1 MLRRPLHCT
10 LVVALGQV
18 WQNSPLFADCC
29 DVMTNL
35 CQIAGLTLQL
45 DRYPPEQKNRSLQA
59 WDAADELLLNTVFP
73 MLANQAEQLLLL
85 NDQFG
90 ALACALADYGPT
102 QSSDSFL
109 SQLATAHN
117 FKKNQLDM
125 GLIKQISSLDP
136 LPAASMV
143 LMKLPNNHSF
153 LRYQLRQL
161 KQQLPASTRIY
172 ASAKAKDITPNLL
185 AIFQQELGPTSASLT
200 VKKCRLITSTIDTTL
215 PSPLTPKFPLHWP
228 ADGMDVVNH
237 ANVFSR
243 EQLDI
248 GARFLLE
255 HIPVCAPGQRAID
268 LGCGNGVLGLA
279 LLKKQP
285 ELQLVFSDESY
296 MAVDSARLTLMANE
310 ADLFTQAEFVVD
322 DCLSKQSDNSADFII
337 CNPPFHQQN
346 AVTDHIAWQMFTDAR
361 RVLKK
366 HGRLRIV
373 ANRHLAYSEKLA
385 RLFGG
390 CIHVASNAK
399 FTILE
404 AIKRK

>member
-1 MLRRPLHCT
+1 
-10 LVVALGQV
+10 
-18 WQNSPLFADCC
+18 
-29 DVMTNL
+29 MTNQ
-35 CQIAGLTLQL
+35 CQLAGQTFAL

-59 WDAADELLLNTVFP
+59 WDSADELLLSHALPILQQTSAV
-73 MLANQAEQLLLL
+73 LLLM

-90 ALACALADYGPT
+90 ALACALADFQPV
-102 QSSDSFL
+102 QLSDSYISELSTRHNFNQNQIDLAKL
-109 SQLATAHN
+109 SQIN
-117 FKKNQLDM
+117 
-125 GLIKQISSLDP
+125 SLSP
-136 LPAASMV
+136 LPAATLV
-143 LMKLPNNHSF
+143 LLKLPNNHSY

-161 KQQLPASTRIY
+161 KLQLPASCIIL

-185 AIFQQELGPTSASLT
+185 SIFQQELGPATASLT
-200 VKKCRLITSTIDTTL
+200 IKKCRLISVTIDPALT
-215 PSPLTPKFPLHWP
+215 SPATPVFPIRWNSPDDQQVLI
-228 ADGMDVVNH
+228 NH

-243 EQLDI
+243 EQLDQ
-248 GARFLLE
+248 GARFLLQ
-255 HIPVCAPGQRAID
+255 HIPVCAPEQRVID

-279 LLKKQP
+279 MLQRQP
-285 ELQLVFSDESY
+285 QIKLVFADESY
-296 MAVDSARLTLMANE
+296 MAVDSARLTLTANR
-310 ADLFTQAEFVVD
+310 ADLLAQAEFSVD
-322 DCLSKQSDNSADFII
+322 DCLSQQLANSADFII

-346 AVTDHIAWQMFTDAR
+346 AITDHIAWQMFADAQ

-404 AIKRK
+404 AIKRN

>member
-1 MLRRPLHCT
+1 
-10 LVVALGQV
+10 
-18 WQNSPLFADCC
+18 
-29 DVMTNL
+29 MTNQ
-35 CQIAGLTLQL
+35 CQLAGQTFTL

-59 WDAADELLLNTVFP
+59 WDSADELLLSHALPILQQTVTSV
-73 MLANQAEQLLLL
+73 LLL

-90 ALACALADYGPT
+90 ALACALAVYQPVQLT
-102 QSSDSFL
+102 DSYI
-109 SQLATAHN
+109 SELATRHN
-117 FKKNQLDM
+117 FNQNQLD
-125 GLIKQISSLDP
+125 LSVLTQINSLAP
-136 LPAASMV
+136 LPAATLV
-143 LMKLPNNHSF
+143 LLKLPNNHSY

-161 KQQLPASTRIY
+161 KQQLAPNCTIL

-200 VKKCRLITSTIDTTL
+200 VKKCRLITTTIDPAL
-215 PSPLTPKFPLHWP
+215 PSPTTPQFPIRWKSE
-228 ADGMDVVNH
+228 DGQQLMVNH

-243 EQLDI
+243 EQLDQ
-248 GARFLLE
+248 GARFLLQ
-255 HIPVCAPGQRAID
+255 HIPVCAPEQRVID

-279 LLKKQP
+279 MLERQP
-285 ELQLVFSDESY
+285 QIKLVFADESY
-296 MAVDSARLTLMANE
+296 MAVDSARLTLTANRP
-310 ADLFTQAEFVVD
+310 DLLPQAEFSVD
-322 DCLSKQSDNSADFII
+322 DCLSQQAAESADFII

-346 AVTDHIAWQMFTDAR
+346 AITDHIAWQMFTDAR

-404 AIKRK
+404 AIKRN

>member
-1 MLRRPLHCT
+1 
-10 LVVALGQV
+10 
-18 WQNSPLFADCC
+18 
-29 DVMTNL
+29 MTNL
-35 CQIAGLTLQL
+35 CQIAGLSLLL
-45 DRYPPEQKNRSLQA
+45 DRYPPGQKNRSLQA
-59 WDAADELLLNTVFP
+59 WDAADELLLNTVLP
-73 MLANQAEQLLLL
+73 LLGSSQSPHQLLLL

-90 ALACALADYGPT
+90 TLACALAQYAPV
-102 QSSDSFL
+102 QSSDSYI

-117 FKKNQLDM
+117 FAQNQLD
-125 GLIKQISSLDP
+125 LSQITQISSLDP
-136 LPAASMV
+136 LPKASVV
-143 LMKLPNNHSF
+143 LLKIPNNHSF
-153 LRYQLRQL
+153 LRYQLRQI
-161 KQQLPASTRIY
+161 KQQLTADTQIF

-185 AIFQQELGPTSASLT
+185 AIFQQELGPTTASLT
-200 VKKCRLITSTIDTTL
+200 VKKCRLITSQIDSTL
-215 PSPLTPKFPLHWP
+215 PSPATPQFPLLWQ
-228 ADGMDVVNH
+228 ADGFQLVNH

-248 GARFLLE
+248 GARFLLQ
-255 HIPVCAPGQRAID
+255 HLPLCAAGQHAID

-279 LLKKQP
+279 MLQQQP
-285 ELQLVFSDESY
+285 ELNLTFTDESY
-296 MAVDSARLTLMANE
+296 MAVDSARLTLAANRPE
-310 ADLFTQAEFVVD
+310 LLSQADFVVD
-322 DCLSKQSDNSADFII
+322 DCLSLQADNSADVII

-366 HGRLRIV
+366 DGRLRIV

>member
-1 MLRRPLHCT
+1 
-10 LVVALGQV
+10 
-18 WQNSPLFADCC
+18 
-29 DVMTNL
+29 MTNQ
-35 CQIAGLTLQL
+35 CQLAGQTFKL

-59 WDAADELLLNTVFP
+59 WDAADELLLSHALPILQQTSAAV
-73 MLANQAEQLLLL
+73 LIL

-90 ALACALADYGPT
+90 ALACALADFNPV
-102 QSSDSFL
+102 QISDSYI
-109 SQLATAHN
+109 SELATRHN
-117 FKKNQLDM
+117 FNQNELDETR
-125 GLIKQISSLDP
+125 LTQLHSLSP
-136 LPAASMV
+136 LPAAN
-143 LMKLPNNHSF
+143 LILLKLPNNHSY

-161 KQQLPASTRIY
+161 KQQLSPDCIIL
-172 ASAKAKDITPNLL
+172 ASAKAKDITPNIL
-185 AIFQQELGPTSASLT
+185 AIFQQELGPASASLT
-200 VKKCRLITSTIDTTL
+200 VKKCRLISVSIDPAL
-215 PSPLTPKFPLHWP
+215 PSPTTPQFPLRWKSP
-228 ADGMDVVNH
+228 DDQLLLINH

-243 EQLDI
+243 EQLDQ

-255 HIPVCAPGQRAID
+255 HIPVCAPEQRVID

-279 LLKKQP
+279 MLARQP
-285 ELQLVFSDESY
+285 QIKLVFTDESY
-296 MAVDSARLTLMANE
+296 MAVDSARLTLNANRP
-310 ADLFTQAEFVVD
+310 DLMQQAEFTVD
-322 DCLSKQSDNSADFII
+322 DCLSQQDDESADFIL

-346 AVTDHIAWQMFTDAR
+346 AITDHIAWQMFADAR

-404 AIKRK
+404 AIKRN

>member
-1 MLRRPLHCT
+1 
-10 LVVALGQV
+10 
-18 WQNSPLFADCC
+18 
-29 DVMTNL
+29 MTNQ
-35 CQIAGLTLQL
+35 CQLAGQTFTL

-59 WDAADELLLNTVFP
+59 WDSADELLLSHALPILQQTATSV
-73 MLANQAEQLLLL
+73 LLL

-90 ALACALADYGPT
+90 ALACALATYQPVQLT
-102 QSSDSFL
+102 DSYI
-109 SQLATAHN
+109 SELATRHN
-117 FKKNQLDM
+117 FNQNQLD
-125 GLIKQISSLDP
+125 LSVLTQLNSLAP
-136 LPAASMV
+136 LPAAT
-143 LMKLPNNHSF
+143 LALLKLPNNHSY

-161 KQQLPASTRIY
+161 KQQLAPNSTIL

-200 VKKCRLITSTIDTTL
+200 VKKCRLITATIDPAL
-215 PSPLTPKFPLHWP
+215 PSPTTPQFPIRWKTEDDQQLLI
-228 ADGMDVVNH
+228 NH

-243 EQLDI
+243 EQLDQ
-248 GARFLLE
+248 GARFLLQ
-255 HIPVCAPGQRAID
+255 HIPVCAPEQRVID

-279 LLKKQP
+279 MLERQP
-285 ELQLVFSDESY
+285 QIKLVFADESY
-296 MAVDSARLTLMANE
+296 MAVDSARLTLAANRP
-310 ADLFTQAEFVVD
+310 DLLAQAEFSVD
-322 DCLSKQSDNSADFII
+322 DCLSQQAAESADFII

-346 AVTDHIAWQMFTDAR
+346 AITDHIAWQMFTDAR

-373 ANRHLAYSEKLA
+373 ANRHLAYSEKLT

-404 AIKRK
+404 AIKRN

>member
-1 MLRRPLHCT
+1 
-10 LVVALGQV
+10 
-18 WQNSPLFADCC
+18 
-29 DVMTNL
+29 MTNQ
-35 CQIAGLTLQL
+35 CQLAGQTFTL

-59 WDAADELLLNTVFP
+59 WDSADELLLSHALPILQQTATPV
-73 MLANQAEQLLLL
+73 LIL

-90 ALACALADYGPT
+90 ALACALAAYQPT
-102 QSSDSFL
+102 QLTDSYI
-109 SQLATAHN
+109 SELATRHN
-117 FKKNQLDM
+117 YTQNQLD
-125 GLIKQISSLDP
+125 LSELTQLNSLAP
-136 LPAASMV
+136 LPAATLV
-143 LMKLPNNHSF
+143 LLKLPNNHSY

-161 KQQLPASTRIY
+161 KQQLAPNTTIF

-200 VKKCRLITSTIDTTL
+200 VKKCRLITATIDPAL
-215 PSPLTPKFPLHWP
+215 PSPSTPQFPIRWKS
-228 ADGMDVVNH
+228 ADDQQQLVNH

-243 EQLDI
+243 EQLDQ
-248 GARFLLE
+248 GARFLLQ
-255 HIPVCAPGQRAID
+255 HIPVCAPKQRVID

-279 LLKKQP
+279 MLERQP
-285 ELQLVFSDESY
+285 QITMVFTDESY
-296 MAVDSARLTLMANE
+296 MAVESARLTLAANR
-310 ADLFTQAEFVVD
+310 ADLLAQAEFVVD
-322 DCLSKQSDNSADFII
+322 DCLSQQAADSADFII

-346 AVTDHIAWQMFTDAR
+346 AITDHIAWQMFADAR

-404 AIKRK
+404 AIKRN

>member
-1 MLRRPLHCT
+1 
-10 LVVALGQV
+10 
-18 WQNSPLFADCC
+18 
-29 DVMTNL
+29 MTNQ
-35 CQIAGLTLQL
+35 CQLAGQTFTL

-59 WDAADELLLNTVFP
+59 WDSADELLLSHALP
-73 MLANQAEQLLLL
+73 ILQQAEQLPGTPSVLLL

-90 ALACALADYGPT
+90 ALACALVAYQPV
-102 QSSDSFL
+102 QVSDSYI
-109 SQLATAHN
+109 SELATRHN
-117 FKKNQLDM
+117 FNQNQLE
-125 GLIKQISSLDP
+125 LSNLTQLNSLSS
-136 LPAASMV
+136 LPAAPLV
-143 LMKLPNNHSF
+143 LLKLPNNHSY

-161 KQQLPASTRIY
+161 KQQLPASTTIL

-200 VKKCRLITSTIDTTL
+200 VKKCRLITTTIDPAL
-215 PSPLTPKFPLHWP
+215 AIPSVPAFPIRWNSPDDQQL
-228 ADGMDVVNH
+228 MVNH

-243 EQLDI
+243 EQLDQ

-255 HIPVCAPGQRAID
+255 HIPVCAPEQRVID

-279 LLKKQP
+279 MLQRQP
-285 ELQLVFSDESY
+285 QIRLVFADESY
-296 MAVDSARLTLMANE
+296 MAVDSARLTLNANRP
-310 ADLFTQAEFVVD
+310 DLLPQAEFSVD
-322 DCLSKQSDNSADFII
+322 DCLSQQAAESADFII

-346 AVTDHIAWQMFTDAR
+346 AITDHIAWQMFTDAR

-404 AIKRK
+404 AIKRN